1 MTTAKVGDVYRLPYI
16 TCRNITAP
24 EDDADG
30 RKVYSG
36 HVRASAVLSLEDNE
50 NVREYLVDA
59 PGKKKNS
66 PTLVHQAI
74 RKTLDDHPD
83 QFSVLNGGMVLVA
96 RAAEVDDKGKVI
108 SLTDASIINGSQTQG
123 ELRRYFAKHDGVPPA
138 DPSLKFE
145 LIVTNDADLIAEIS
159 IARNFQNDV
168 RAISIAG
175 RRGQLDELESA
186 IQVKYPDAKLRM
198 SETDIVS
205 DGEFL
210 DTEKLIQTIFAIMPE
225 RMMRLIDPSGDP
237 TNKVFTYSQKTRC
250 LKLFQRLVDNPG
262 EVYECC
268 LDLAPIAWEL
278 YGHWKSHQGFKG
290 TRIRSIDRE
299 DGKIIDVP
307 DGFIFPILAAH
318 APFLIAVK
326 DGDGKHDDGVRWIMN
341 KPSTFS
347 DAEMI
352 DAAKQAYMEIADHNP
367 QTMGKSKA
375 CYSALIRITSIYA
388 KFAQLEA

>member
-1 MTTAKVGDVYRLPYI
+1 MKTVKAGGAYRLPYI

-24 EDDADG
+24 EDEADR

-36 HVRASAVLSLEDNE
+36 HVQASAVLDLEDNE

-66 PTLVHQAI
+66 PTLVHRAI
-74 RKTLDDHPD
+74 RKTLEDHPD
-83 QFSVLNGGMVLVA
+83 QFCVLNGGMVLVA
-96 RAAEVDDKGKVI
+96 RAAEIDDKGKVM
-108 SLTDASIINGSQTQG
+108 SLTNPSIINGSQTQG
-123 ELRRYFAKHDGVPPA
+123 ELRRYFANNDGDPPV

-145 LIVTNDADLIAEIS
+145 LIVTSDADLIAEIS

-186 IQVKYPDAKLRM
+186 IQAKYPNAKLRM
-198 SETDIVS
+198 SETDIVG
-205 DGEFL
+205 DGDYL
-210 DTEKLIQTIFAIMPE
+210 DTEKLIQTIFAILPE
-225 RMMRLIDPSGDP
+225 KMMRMIDPSGDP

-250 LKLFQRLVDNPG
+250 LKLFQRLVDDPG

-299 DGKIIDVP
+299 DGKIVEVP

-318 APFLIAVK
+318 APFLVPVK
-326 DGDGKHDDGVRWIMN
+326 DGHGKHDDGVRWVMN
-341 KPSTFS
+341 KPNTFT

-375 CYSALIRITSIYA
+375 CYSALVRITSIYA
-388 KFAQLEA
+388 KFAHIKK

>member
-1 MTTAKVGDVYRLPYI
+1 MKTANAGGAFRLPYI

-24 EDDADG
+24 EDQTDG
-30 RKVYSG
+30 RRVYTG
-36 HVRASAVLSLEDNE
+36 HLKASAVLGLEDNE

-74 RKTLDDHPD
+74 RKTLEDHPD
-83 QFSVLNGGMVLVA
+83 QFSVLNGGIVLVA
-96 RAAEVDDKGKVI
+96 RGAEVDDKGRI
-108 SLTDASIINGSQTQG
+108 IELINPSIINGSQTQG
-123 ELRRYFAKHDGVPPA
+123 ELRRYFKNYGDNPPV

-145 LIVTNDADLIAEIS
+145 LIVTNDDDLIAEIS

-186 IQVKYPDAKLRM
+186 IQEEYPTVKLRK
-198 SETDIVS
+198 SETDIVG
-205 DGEFL
+205 DGDFL
-210 DTEKLIQTIFAIMPE
+210 DTEKLVQTIFALLPE
-225 RMMRLIDPSGDP
+225 QMMRKIDPTGDP

-250 LKLFQRLVDNPG
+250 LKLFQRLVDNPD

-268 LDLAPIAWEL
+268 LDIAPIAWRL
-278 YGHWKSHQGFKG
+278 YGQWKSHQGFKG
-290 TRIRSIDRE
+290 TRIRSIERE
-299 DGKIIDVP
+299 DGKIADVP
-307 DGFIFPILAAH
+307 DGVIFPILAAH
-318 APFLIAVK
+318 APFLTAER
-326 DGDGKHDDGVRWIMN
+326 DGDGSDDDGIRWRMH
-341 KPSTFS
+341 KPGTFT

-388 KFAQLEA
+388 KFARLKI

>member
-1 MTTAKVGDVYRLPYI
+1 MLA
-16 TCRNITAP
+16 
-24 EDDADG
+24 
-30 RKVYSG
+30 
-36 HVRASAVLSLEDNE
+36 LEDNE

-74 RKTLDDHPD
+74 RKTLEDHPD

-96 RAAEVDDKGKVI
+96 RAAEVDDKGKVVT
-108 SLTDASIINGSQTQG
+108 LTDASIINGSQTQG
-123 ELRRYFAKHDGVPPA
+123 ELRRYFTKNNGTPPA
-138 DPSLKFE
+138 NPSLKFE
-145 LIVTNDADLIAEIS
+145 LIVTSDSGLIAEIS

-175 RRGQLDELESA
+175 RRGQLDKLEFA
-186 IQVKYPDAKLRM
+186 IQGKYPKAKLRK

-205 DGEFL
+205 DNEFL

-225 RMMRLIDPSGDP
+225 KMMRLIDPSGDP

-250 LKLFQRLVDNPG
+250 LKLFQRLVDDNPG

-278 YGHWKSHQGFKG
+278 YDHWKSHQGFRG

-299 DGKIIDVP
+299 DGKIVDVP

-318 APFLIAVK
+318 APFLVPLK
-326 DGDGKHDDGVRWIMN
+326 DGDGKDDDGVRWVMN
-341 KPSTFS
+341 KPKTFS

-388 KFAQLEA
+388 KFAQMDL